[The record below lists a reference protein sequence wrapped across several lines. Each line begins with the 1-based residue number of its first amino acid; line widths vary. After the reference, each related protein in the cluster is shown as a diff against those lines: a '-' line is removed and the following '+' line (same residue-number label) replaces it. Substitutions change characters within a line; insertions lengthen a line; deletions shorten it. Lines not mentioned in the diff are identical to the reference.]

1 MAFFFFTLM
10 MLEFCSDDA
19 ADADADADADVDSFK
34 SSLDT
39 IVVAKTNMAKKK
51 IILIGPILVLF

>member
-1 MAFFFFTLM
+1 M

-19 ADADADADADVDSFK
+19 ADADADVDSFK
-34 SSLDT
+34 SSLDS

-51 IILIGPILVLF
+51 IILIGPILVFC

>member
-1 MAFFFFTLM
+1 M

-19 ADADADADADVDSFK
+19 ADADVDSFK

-39 IVVAKTNMAKKK
+39 IVVAKTNKVKKK
-51 IILIGPILVLF
+51 IILIGPILVFC